1 MDTPMTRAGMRVA
14 IFVTNASGTYGGG
27 RLAAFL
33 LAQCLARA
41 GAAVSFVTNAKPVFY
56 DDLKHFGHPGRVAVF
71 LSKDFHTALPAG
83 AFDITII
90 IPGQS
95 QDRQFYIGA
104 RGFARRR
111 GARLVLFNFETPN
124 WFNSHSPAA
133 RSEDM
138 WLEWRRCIE
147 DGCLV
152 LSNSAQSMRFAQR
165 YYCSHPQTTAFN
177 YWHQPINVRALAR
190 VEPQFR
196 ENRVVC
202 FVRARD
208 PHKGGQDLIDALSDD
223 LRGWTL
229 SLIVGSAKLDE
240 EYHEA
245 ILAAARRHQIGVEVK
260 PLLSDTD
267 KFVELKRARMLVYPS
282 RFEGYGIPPIEA
294 LSAATPCV
302 CYDLPV
308 FREVCGDA
316 LITAAPGDIEGL
328 RAGIRQVIASTPED
342 WNHLPQHVASVA
354 SILHCGQA
362 ALAALQTY
370 LNTPPPNT
378 SPAIAA
384 PRSQRPTPQLVH
396 VSSARLDPAGFLE
409 VRGWSPLRERSQLV
423 AAADGT
429 VLGEVTRGL
438 PRQDVLDKNPWLGTP
453 DCGFVL
459 CRPFRTDGKE
469 VSVTVSALGPDGTL
483 FDSATRRFVVA
494 EIRKPAEKPDP
505 AMYQRGGV
513 KFSRESD
520 ASFVQGWIATSKP
533 ILQLEAFAGSQ
544 RLWLQRGRTRP
555 DVMAKLEGFPQQ
567 APGFAAHLSAEH
579 LAALDAAGQVSLVTT
594 TRNGVFVERLKV
606 KWEDTPPG
614 VPELPP
620 ALPEDARPD
629 ALPLV
634 ANVRKVTYDEYGVLE
649 FEGYVLAAPRVDVMK
664 FWMGDVFLGEGAPD
678 RLYLN
683 IFEKNRAY
691 GDAFC
696 GFHFT
701 GRAIGLSPEEAPY
714 RVEFCYGEEVAHTV
728 TGTAQLTRR
737 AAAALQTDAALWPPD
752 FLESDTRPPVVALV
766 VEDAGFLE
774 AAAGAAPRALLAH
787 LRGTGHEVLIILHG
801 NPHRFADALPR
812 WRAMSDAVVL
822 VNPLSPVPGAAPL
835 PHAEWNRS
843 SPALQAVL
851 AALAE
856 RMRRLAAVVV
866 QRPALA
872 PALYALPDRGPV
884 PMVLEDAAEA
894 ALPWPAAS
902 PPMTRLLGPAQGGNA
917 LPLGLD
923 VAGIAAQVA
932 PVAGPGPD
940 GAAWLVLNGLGTAA
954 DLLPQA
960 AAMAAEAASA
970 AGLQFGVVVDAAPLE
985 PAESIRAR
993 LGLPPRAE
1001 PFWPA
1006 WLAAMPAGTVRAVL
1020 ETGAATPGP
1029 VEAIALCRG
1038 LPLALSDELAPAGMS
1053 RPWPRLGFAAL
1064 LAAGL
1069 ARQPVA
1075 SLAAPYAALDE
1086 WLARQARLTPLMA
1099 AE

>member
-1 MDTPMTRAGMRVA
+1 
-14 IFVTNASGTYGGG
+14 
-27 RLAAFL
+27 LAAFL

-409 VRGWSPLRERSQLV
+409 VRGFTTLAEPARLALRLDGVV
-423 AAADGT
+423 AAEAVPRKGSFLLLSRLPSPVEALPEELELHIDAIGGDGAVVDRLARRLLTRQALAPPPGQAPQHGGLRWMREADSACITGWA
-429 VLGEVTRGL
+429 VTDRPPAWLHAYAGLRRLWLQAGLSRPDVMSERPGL
-438 PRQDVLDKNPWLGTP
+438 PRQ
-453 DCGFVL
+453 
-459 CRPFRTDGKE
+459 
-469 VSVTVSALGPDGTL
+469 
-483 FDSATRRFVVA
+483 
-494 EIRKPAEKPDP
+494 
-505 AMYQRGGV
+505 
-513 KFSRESD
+513 
-520 ASFVQGWIATSKP
+520 
-533 ILQLEAFAGSQ
+533 
-544 RLWLQRGRTRP
+544 
-555 DVMAKLEGFPQQ
+555 
-567 APGFAAHLSAEH
+567 APGFSIHLDAED
-579 LAALDAAGQVSLVTT
+579 LAALAEDGRLLLLAGTDAGASAMWLTPSWTKALPGQP
-594 TRNGVFVERLKV
+594 E
-606 KWEDTPPG
+606 WPPDL
-614 VPELPP
+614 PDDSDPYALPP
-620 ALPEDARPD
+620 QAKLNR
-629 ALPLV
+629 
-634 ANVRKVTYDEYGVLE
+634 VTYDEYGVAE
-649 FEGYVLAAPRVDVMK
+649 FDGWVLAVPRVDVVK
-664 FWMGDVFLGEGAPD
+664 VWLDGTLLGETVPD
-678 RLYLN
+678 RLQQH
-683 IFEKNRAY
+683 IHQRHRAY
-691 GDAFC
+691 GDAFG
-696 GFHFT
+696 GFHLA
-701 GRAIGLSPEEAPY
+701 GCLPGLPAERLWY
-714 RVEFCYGEEVAHTV
+714 RVEFCLGDTPVHTLE
-728 TGTAQLTRR
+728 GLAIPIRR
-737 AAAALQTDAALWPPD
+737 AQGPMG
-752 FLESDTRPPVVALV
+752 SDVALLPEGLVDSSAEAVVVV
-766 VEDAGFLE
+766 VEDPALLDPLH
-774 AAAGAAPRALLAH
+774 GAAQRATLQH
-787 LRGTGHEVLIILHG
+787 LRDGGKTLVLVLHG
-801 NPHRFADALPR
+801 NPHRFADDLPR
-812 WRAMSDAVVL
+812 WRALADAVIL
-822 VNPLSPVPGAAPL
+822 VN
-835 PHAEWNRS
+835 
-843 SPALQAVL
+843 ALTP
-851 AALAE
+851 
-856 RMRRLAAVVV
+856 RH
-866 QRPALA
+866 
-872 PALYALPDRGPV
+872 
-884 PMVLEDAAEA
+884 
-894 ALPWPAAS
+894 S
-902 PPMTRLLGPAQGGNA
+902 
-917 LPLGLD
+917 
-923 VAGIAAQVA
+923 
-932 PVAGPGPD
+932 
-940 GAAWLVLNGLGTAA
+940 
-954 DLLPQA
+954 
-960 AAMAAEAASA
+960 
-970 AGLQFGVVVDAAPLE
+970 
-985 PAESIRAR
+985 AR
-993 LGLPPRAE
+993 LPP
-1001 PFWPA
+1001 
-1006 WLAAMPAGTVRAVL
+1006 
-1020 ETGAATPGP
+1020 
-1029 VEAIALCRG
+1029 
-1038 LPLALSDELAPAGMS
+1038 
-1053 RPWPRLGFAAL
+1053 
-1064 LAAGL
+1064 
-1069 ARQPVA
+1069 AR
-1075 SLAAPYAALDE
+1075 
-1086 WLARQARLTPLMA
+1086 
-1099 AE
+1099 